1 MARRQG
7 GFSDFLDLAS
17 KLPWQVGCGLAGV
30 SFLVLHF
37 TTIAFAGSPSAPS
50 LGEFGNIV
58 VHQIVH
64 TGAYLLQFVVPLGF
78 LIGGAVSFFKGS
90 PRRSLFAKASAAP
103 RAAVSGLDWRDFES
117 LMGEVF
123 RRDGYQV
130 TERGGSS
137 PDGGVDL
144 VLTKSKQRYLVQCKH
159 WRTQQVGVTVVRELN
174 GVIAAQGAAGGFVVT
189 GGEFTREA
197 REFANRTKIVLI
209 CGDALEKLIGAVSAS
224 ATPVSG
230 EHKEEPRAR
239 LDRQDTPAC
248 PKCGTSMV
256 QREAKRG
263 KHMGNSFWGCG
274 QYPKCKGILQIN

>member
-1 MARRQG
+1 MDG
-7 GFSDFLDLAS
+7 S
-17 KLPWQVGCGLAGV
+17 AGR
-30 SFLVLHF
+30 SG
-37 TTIAFAGSPSAPS
+37 AGQSSVA
-50 LGEFGNIV
+50 GE
-58 VHQIVH
+58 QP
-64 TGAYLLQFVVPLGF
+64 GA
-78 LIGGAVSFFKGS
+78 KN
-90 PRRSLFAKASAAP
+90 
-103 RAAVSGLDWRDFES
+103 
-117 LMGEVF
+117 
-123 RRDGYQV
+123 
-130 TERGGSS
+130 T
-137 PDGGVDL
+137 
-144 VLTKSKQRYLVQCKH
+144 QCKH

>member
-17 KLPWQVGCGLAGV
+17 KLPWQVGCGLAVV

-174 GVIAAQGAAGGFVVT
+174 GVIAAQSAAGGFVVT

-197 REFANRTKIVLI
+197 REFASRTKIVLI
-209 CGDALEKLIGAVSAS
+209 GGNELEKLIGEVSAP
-224 ATPVSG
+224 AAPAV
-230 EHKEEPRAR
+230 EPQAISRP
-239 LDRQDTPAC
+239 TPAC
-248 PKCGTSMV
+248 PRCGTAMV
-256 QREAKRG
+256 EREAKRG
-263 KHMGNSFWGCG
+263 QFVGKPFWGCR
-274 QYPKCKGILQIN
+274 QFPRCEGILPISYL